1 MTGGLP
7 GEDRAQE
14 GLEHLQ
20 GAAIELIGALRA
32 FLDVAEELVREPAA
46 VAALVRL
53 AGSAVRPPGAAGTP
67 PGGPGDGPEGGG
79 DGAGGVERIPLAG
92 DDPGDRAGPG

>member
-1 MTGGLP
+1 VTSGLP
-7 GEDRAQE
+7 GEDKAQE

-46 VAALVRL
+46 VASLVRL
-53 AGSAVRPPGAAGTP
+53 AGSVARPPGSAG
-67 PGGPGDGPEGGG
+67 GGPDGAADGAGG
-79 DGAGGVERIPLAG
+79 DGGGVERIPV
-92 DDPGDRAGPG
+92 DDDNAAD